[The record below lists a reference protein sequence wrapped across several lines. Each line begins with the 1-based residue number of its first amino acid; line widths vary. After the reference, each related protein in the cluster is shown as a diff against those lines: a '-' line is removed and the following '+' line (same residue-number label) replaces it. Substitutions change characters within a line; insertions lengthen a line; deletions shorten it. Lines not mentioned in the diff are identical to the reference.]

1 MTGAGNYS
9 IFNKINGLGNKA
21 DNLSSC
27 LKSFKNLFLDGN
39 GLKEFL
45 SLVSKP
51 VRYLGQEIHAIRK
64 DPAGVKLKF
73 CLAFPDVY
81 EVGMSH
87 LGIQILYHLL
97 NGIKGVACE
106 RAFAPWGDMEKVLR
120 DKRIPLSSVESSI
133 PLNRFDIVGFSLQ
146 YELCLT
152 NVLNMLDLS
161 DIPLFSKDR
170 DDRFPLIIAGGPL
183 AFNPAPVADF
193 FDAFVIGDGEEV
205 ALEICGIALQ
215 SKEAGAKKE
224 DVLRSLS
231 RLEGV
236 YVPSLYTEGQKIRK
250 RTVSDLNQAF
260 FPSCPIVP
268 YMKVV
273 HDRLNIEIAR
283 GCKRGCRF
291 CEAGFIHRPYRERSP
306 RVIRE
311 ILDASLQRTGY
322 EELSLLSLSAGDYSS
337 IGPLLS
343 DLMDRYE
350 TKRVAVSFPSFRIE
364 SIVGRLAEEVKRV
377 RKTGFTIAPEAG
389 TERLR
394 KVINKELD
402 EGVLFQGLSDLFSKG
417 WKNIKLYFMMG
428 LPTEKEEDLR
438 GIFDLTRKIAA
449 IGERQKI
456 HPNISVS
463 VSTFVP
469 KPHTPFQ
476 WESQNPLEEI
486 KEKLRLMKDG
496 VKKNHLRFKWQ
507 DPHLSFLEGILST
520 GDRSLSR
527 ALVKAFQLGCRF
539 DGWTDQFR
547 FPEWKEAVEA
557 TGLKMDRHTQRRNF
571 EQIPPWSFIDT
582 GISAQFLWEEYQRG
596 LQEKMSPPCV
606 KEDCHRCGVCD
617 RALTLRESDP
627 VKIEPPGKVIARKDM
642 RTKKMKKKI
651 RLKFRK
657 VGEMRFLSHLELAHL
672 FYRACKRA
680 DLPLCFSEGFHPMP
694 RIIFAT
700 ALPVGMESL
709 TEIVEIECDGKIS
722 PPDAQVRLNRTL
734 PPGVE
739 ILEAEEVPLFFHLD
753 SLSHPSIYWI
763 PLDHFLSKEEA
774 IPKIE
779 KALDEKEFFI
789 HQERDGKKRIVD
801 IRPLIERMETKDK
814 EGTPGDIA
822 RWGVELVLR
831 RPTGR
836 TAKPVEIVGAV
847 FGLDRESLAQCKVLK
862 LE

>member
-1 MTGAGNYS
+1 M
-9 IFNKINGLGNKA
+9 
-21 DNLSSC
+21 
-27 LKSFKNLFLDGN
+27 DGD
-39 GLKEFL
+39 GLKDFL

-51 VRYLGQEIHAIRK
+51 VRYLGQEIHSIRK
-64 DPAGVKLKF
+64 DPADVKLKF

-87 LGIQILYHLL
+87 LGIQILYHIL
-97 NGIKGVACE
+97 NEREGVACE
-106 RAFAPWGDMEKVLR
+106 RAFAPWIDMEKVLR
-120 DKRIPLSSVESSI
+120 DKRIPLSSLESST
-133 PLNRFDIVGFSLQ
+133 PLNQFDIVGFSLQ
-146 YELCLT
+146 YELCFT

-183 AFNPAPVADF
+183 TFNPAPVADF
-193 FDAFVIGDGEEV
+193 FDALVIGDGEEV
-205 ALEICGIALQ
+205 ALEICEIALQ
-215 SKEAGAKKE
+215 SKEAGAKK
-224 DVLRSLS
+224 DDLLKSLS

-236 YVPSLYTEGQKIRK
+236 YVPSLHTEGQRIRK
-250 RTVSDLNQAF
+250 RTLSDLKQAF

-291 CEAGFIHRPYRERSP
+291 CEAGFIHRPYRERDP
-306 RVIRE
+306 KMIHE
-311 ILDASLQRTGY
+311 ILDASLKRTGY

-350 TKRVAVSFPSFRIE
+350 TKKVAVSFPSLRIE
-364 SIVGRLAEEVKRV
+364 SVVGYLAEEVKRV

-438 GIFDLTRKIAA
+438 GIFDLTRRIAS

-476 WESQNPLEEI
+476 WESQIPLEEM
-486 KEKLRLMKDG
+486 KERLRLMKDG
-496 VKKNHLRFKWQ
+496 VKRNRLRFKWQ
-507 DPHLSFLEGILST
+507 DPHLSFLEGIFST
-520 GDRSLSR
+520 GDRNLSR
-527 ALVKAFQLGCRF
+527 VLVEAFRLGCRF

-547 FPEWKEAVEA
+547 FPLWKEAVEKA
-557 TGLKMDRHTQRRNF
+557 GLEMDLHTRKRGF
-571 EQIPPWSFIDT
+571 ENIPPWSFIDT
-582 GISAQFLWEEYQRG
+582 GIDVQFLREEYQRG
-596 LQEKMSPPCV
+596 LEEKISPPCV
-606 KEDCHRCGVCD
+606 KENCHRCGVCD
-617 RALTLRESDP
+617 GKTMTLKESDP
-627 VKIEPPGKVIARKDM
+627 VEMKALERMAKKDM
-642 RTKKMKKKI
+642 RKKGMKKKI

-672 FYRACKRA
+672 FYRASKRA

-709 TEIVEIECDGKIS
+709 MEIVDIECEGKIT
-722 PPDAQVRLNRTL
+722 PADVLERLNQTL

-739 ILEAEEVPLFFHLD
+739 IMEAEEVPLFFHLS
-753 SLSHPSIYWI
+753 SLSHPSVYWI
-763 PLDHFLSKEEA
+763 PLDHLLPKEEA
-774 IPKIE
+774 LPKI
-779 KALDEKEFFI
+779 KNALDKKEFLV
-789 HQERDGKKRIVD
+789 HQERDGKKRTVD
-801 IRPLIERMETKDK
+801 IRPLIEKMEMK
-814 EGTPGDIA
+814 EKKGSSGGA
-822 RWGVELVLR
+822 SQWGVELVLR
-831 RPTGR
+831 RATGR
-836 TAKPVEIVGAV
+836 TAKPIEIVGAV
-847 FGLDRESLAQCKVLK
+847 LGLDREPLIQCKVIK

>member
-1 MTGAGNYS
+1 M
-9 IFNKINGLGNKA
+9 
-21 DNLSSC
+21 
-27 LKSFKNLFLDGN
+27 DGD

-45 SLVSKP
+45 SIISKP
-51 VRYLGQEIHAIRK
+51 VRYLGQEIHSIRK
-64 DPAGVKLKF
+64 HPAGVQLKF

-97 NGIKGVACE
+97 NGIKGVVCE
-106 RAFAPWGDMEKVLR
+106 RVFAPWVDMEKVLR
-120 DKRIPLSSVESSI
+120 DKRIPLSSLESST
-133 PLNRFDIVGFSLQ
+133 PLHRFDIVGFSLQ

-183 AFNPAPVADF
+183 AFNPAPIADF
-193 FDAFVIGDGEEV
+193 FDALVIGDGEEV
-205 ALEICGIALQ
+205 ASEICDVAFQL
-215 SKEAGAKKE
+215 KEVGAKKE
-224 DVLRSLS
+224 DFLKSLS

-236 YVPSLYTEGQKIRK
+236 YVPNLHGEGKKIRK

-260 FPSCPIVP
+260 FPFCPIIP

-306 RVIRE
+306 SVIHE
-311 ILDASLQRTGY
+311 ILNASLERTGY

-350 TKRVAVSFPSFRIE
+350 TKRVAVSFPSLRIE
-364 SIVGRLAEEVKRV
+364 SIVGRLAEEVRRV
-377 RKTGFTIAPEAG
+377 RRTGFTIAPEAG

-394 KVINKELD
+394 KVVNKELD

-417 WKNIKLYFMMG
+417 WKNVKLYFMMG

-438 GIFDLTRKIAA
+438 GIFDLAKKMAS

-476 WESQNPLEEI
+476 WESQIPLEEM

-496 VKKNHLRFKWQ
+496 VKRNRLRFKWQ
-507 DPHLSFLEGILST
+507 DPHLSFLEGIFST
-520 GDRSLSR
+520 GDQSLSR
-527 ALVKAFQLGCRF
+527 VLVEAFRLGCRF

-547 FPEWKEAVEA
+547 YPLWKEAIEK
-557 TGLKMDRHTQRRNF
+557 TGLKTDLRSRSRRF
-571 EQIPPWSFIDT
+571 EHVLPWSFIDT
-582 GISAQFLWEEYQRG
+582 GIDAPFLWEEYQRG
-596 LQEKMSPPCV
+596 LQEKISPPCV
-606 KEDCHRCGVCD
+606 KENCHRCGVCNGE
-617 RALTLRESDP
+617 AIAIKESDP
-627 VKIEPPGKVIARKDM
+627 VELRPLGKMA
-642 RTKKMKKKI
+642 KKNMQKKGIKKKI
-651 RLKFRK
+651 RLKFSK
-657 VGEMRFLSHLELAHL
+657 VEEMRFLSHLELAHL
-672 FYRACKRA
+672 FYRASKRA

-709 TEIVEIECDGKIS
+709 MEMVDIEFEGKIS
-722 PPDAQVRLNRTL
+722 PLDVLERLNQTL
-734 PPGVE
+734 PRGVE
-739 ILEAEEVPLFFHLD
+739 IQEAEEVPFFFHLA
-753 SLSHPSIYWI
+753 SLSHPSVYWI
-763 PLDHFLSKEEA
+763 PLDPLLSKEEA
-774 IPKIE
+774 ILKIK
-779 KALDEKEFFI
+779 KALDEKEFFV
-789 HQERDGKKRIVD
+789 HQERDGKKRSVN
-801 IRPLIERMETKDK
+801 IRPLIEKMDVK
-814 EGTPGDIA
+814 EKKESLGEEPQ
-822 RWGVELVLR
+822 WGVELVLR
-831 RPTGR
+831 RATGR
-836 TAKPVEIVGAV
+836 TAKPIEIVEAV
-847 FGLDRESLAQCKVLK
+847 FGLDREPLAQCKVIK